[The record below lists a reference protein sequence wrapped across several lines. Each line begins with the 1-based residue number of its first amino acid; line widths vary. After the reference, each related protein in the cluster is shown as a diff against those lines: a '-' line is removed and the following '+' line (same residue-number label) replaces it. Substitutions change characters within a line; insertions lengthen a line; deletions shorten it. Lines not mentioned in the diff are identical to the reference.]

1 MRRVFVVVAIAAL
14 TGVFAGAARSATLQP
29 GDSWDAAYRA
39 AAPGDVI
46 TLAAGTYGSQTLR
59 YDASKTSSTDVV
71 FQPAAGA
78 TVTINGD
85 LDILGAKH
93 ITIKNVK
100 VTSWIFG
107 TPQNGSSGGARME
120 DMTFEGV
127 TSSIFFV
134 RCGEGRHLP
143 EVARS
148 ARRTH
153 AADSP
158 TIGTY
163 SGLRCRPRTSSIDGV
178 RVLRHRPA

>member
-14 TGVFAGAARSATLQP
+14 AGVFAGAARSATLQP
-29 GDSWDAAYRA
+29 GASWDAAYRA

-46 TLAAGTYGSQTLR
+46 TLASGTYGSQTLR

-134 RCGEGRHLP
+134 RAAKDVTYRGGQIGPSHGSS
-143 EVARS
+143 S
-148 ARRTH
+148 ARPS
-153 AADSP
+153 AP
-158 TIGTY
+158 TPGY
-163 SGLRCRPRTSSIDGV
+163 LPSENVVIDGV
-178 RVLRHRPA
+178 KFLRYRPA